1 MKQTLLIITF
11 LLSGYLQNFAQNYE
25 TFVTEMKKLE
35 QEEKEYSGIL
45 FRKNDYS
52 AEYKKGFEPKL
63 KKVREEKVTLAR
75 KAIEAN
81 PDDKR
86 FVDVLNFYLF
96 NYLSIEELDRMLDR
110 FTADARQHPMW
121 KSMKSYVTYKPLNAV
136 GHKDFDFTVKGHDG
150 KKINLSKVL
159 KKNKVV
165 LVDFWASWCGPCR
178 ASIPHLKE
186 VYDTYK
192 KQGFEI
198 LSVSLDDK
206 ADLWEKAFQS
216 HALPWIDGSNLLG
229 WEDPVAE
236 KYAVRGIPH
245 QVLIGRDGKILGIG
259 FHKQGELEQ
268 TIGKYLTQHQ

>member
-1 MKQTLLIITF
+1 
-11 LLSGYLQNFAQNYE
+11 
-25 TFVTEMKKLE
+25 MKKRILRYFVS
-35 QEEKEYSGIL
+35 QERL
-45 FRKNDYS
+45 FCRIQKRIRTQTQ
-52 AEYKKGFEPKL
+52 
-63 KKVREEKVTLAR
+63 KVREEKVTLAR

-136 GHKDFDFTVKGHDG
+136 GHKAFDFTVKGHDG
-150 KKINLSKVL
+150 KKITLSKVL

-268 TIGKYLTQHQ
+268 TIGKYLQQHK

>member
-1 MKQTLLIITF
+1 MDTL
-11 LLSGYLQNFAQNYE
+11 
-25 TFVTEMKKLE
+25 
-35 QEEKEYSGIL
+35 
-45 FRKNDYS
+45 
-52 AEYKKGFEPKL
+52 
-63 KKVREEKVTLAR
+63 
-75 KAIEAN
+75 
-81 PDDKR
+81 
-86 FVDVLNFYLF
+86 
-96 NYLSIEELDRMLDR
+96 
-110 FTADARQHPMW
+110 
-121 KSMKSYVTYKPLNAV
+121 
-136 GHKDFDFTVKGHDG
+136 HDG
-150 KKINLSKVL
+150 KKITLSKVL

-268 TIGKYLTQHQ
+268 TIGKYLQQHK

>member
-1 MKQTLLIITF
+1 M
-11 LLSGYLQNFAQNYE
+11 G
-25 TFVTEMKKLE
+25 
-35 QEEKEYSGIL
+35 
-45 FRKNDYS
+45 
-52 AEYKKGFEPKL
+52 
-63 KKVREEKVTLAR
+63 
-75 KAIEAN
+75 
-81 PDDKR
+81 
-86 FVDVLNFYLF
+86 
-96 NYLSIEELDRMLDR
+96 MLDR

-136 GHKDFDFTVKGHDG
+136 GHKAFDFTVKGHDG
-150 KKINLSKVL
+150 KKITLSTVL

-268 TIGKYLTQHQ
+268 TIGKYLQQHK

>member
-1 MKQTLLIITF
+1 M
-11 LLSGYLQNFAQNYE
+11 
-25 TFVTEMKKLE
+25 
-35 QEEKEYSGIL
+35 
-45 FRKNDYS
+45 
-52 AEYKKGFEPKL
+52 
-63 KKVREEKVTLAR
+63 
-75 KAIEAN
+75 
-81 PDDKR
+81 
-86 FVDVLNFYLF
+86 
-96 NYLSIEELDRMLDR
+96 
-110 FTADARQHPMW
+110 
-121 KSMKSYVTYKPLNAV
+121 
-136 GHKDFDFTVKGHDG
+136 
-150 KKINLSKVL
+150 L

-165 LVDFWASWCGPCR
+165 FVDFWASWCGPCR

-268 TIGKYLTQHQ
+268 TIGKYLQQHK